1 MLEYVWRRA
10 HPQRIVMAFCAVVA
24 AAVAFGVHLQ
34 PGPRPAPVAGPT
46 PGPAAR
52 PSRAPATATPS
63 PSATPADPRVVA
75 LGNATIDI
83 PVWPGGRR
91 MSTACPAGPH
101 AFAGRA
107 ATAGLVDG
115 TQNTYHVTPLVAAA
129 LDATPGE
136 GYLVSLSCDNDVSFH
151 PQLLLGVK
159 TRPDGT
165 VQVLGPVITT
175 GSGEL
180 YDYDRDSLRV
190 ADRTVRVQVYGPHR
204 SNGAPAFQQQRSYR
218 YDGTAFRQVD
228 GPTTSPA
235 DERAIRDVDLRN
247 TEIYVAGRGDCGAR
261 CDYGGMVTFVDGK
274 GTALTGIP
282 QADAE
287 QQATFTIDQ
296 VTYGRVRQRGLA
308 FLTVT
313 VRGPGGHT
321 RRAVLVAAYRDESGG
336 VRLTTASVLEEGDDG
351 VTGIVSQHGDGDH
364 ATVTVTTAS
373 GQQAREYRSDD
384 GDLWSWRRSG

>member
-151 PQLLLGVK
+151 PQLLLAS
-159 TRPDGT
+159 RP
-165 VQVLGPVITT
+165 
-175 GSGEL
+175 
-180 YDYDRDSLRV
+180 
-190 ADRTVRVQVYGPHR
+190 ART
-204 SNGAPAFQQQRSYR
+204 AP
-218 YDGTAFRQVD
+218 
-228 GPTTSPA
+228 
-235 DERAIRDVDLRN
+235 
-247 TEIYVAGRGDCGAR
+247 CR
-261 CDYGGMVTFVDGK
+261 C
-274 GTALTGIP
+274 
-282 QADAE
+282 
-287 QQATFTIDQ
+287 
-296 VTYGRVRQRGLA
+296 
-308 FLTVT
+308 
-313 VRGPGGHT
+313 
-321 RRAVLVAAYRDESGG
+321 
-336 VRLTTASVLEEGDDG
+336 
-351 VTGIVSQHGDGDH
+351 
-364 ATVTVTTAS
+364 
-373 GQQAREYRSDD
+373 
-384 GDLWSWRRSG
+384 